1 MRGDVGKYRL
11 EIIVALLAV
20 VGVVFIVVG
29 GSLQNT
35 VLNQARDLVSG
46 GTNAV
51 QTVGERINQF
61 LATRSVFDLIGI
73 ALVIGAVG
81 FLIWRVRYWVI
92 HSSRWVAKTC
102 PACGNELTRVPRRL
116 LDRGVSL
123 ILPVHRYACNRPTC
137 GWQGL
142 RISRG
147 KRRKDGASNRTSR

>member
-1 MRGDVGKYRL
+1 MRGDVSKYRL
-11 EIIVALLAV
+11 EIIVAVLAV
-20 VGVVFIVVG
+20 VGIVFIVVG
-29 GSLQNT
+29 SSLQNT

-61 LATRSVFDLIGI
+61 LTTRSVFDLIGI
-73 ALVIGAVG
+73 VLVTGAVV
-81 FLIWRVRYWVI
+81 FLVWRVRYWVI
-92 HSSRWVAKTC
+92 HSSRWVVKTC
-102 PACGNELTRVPRRL
+102 PACGSELTRVPRRT

-123 ILPVHRYACNRPTC
+123 ILPVHRYACKRPTC

-147 KRRKDGASNRTSR
+147 KRRKDGASSRTSR